1 MKHPVFAMNT
11 GFLLIYYRTIFW
23 RISVSPCFQAKR
35 RISAAIAL
43 YWFWL
48 PFDCFLFL
56 TVWRG
61 LDIISVVLAQ
71 AQGESL
77 NAFINRAIT
86 QIMERDNPA
95 TQEAEA

>member
-11 GFLLIYYRTIFW
+11 GFLLIFW
-23 RISVSPCFQAKR
+23 RILVSPCFQAKR

-48 PFDCFLFL
+48 PFDRFLFL

-86 QIMERDNPA
+86 QTMERDNPA
-95 TQEAEA
+95 TQEAKA